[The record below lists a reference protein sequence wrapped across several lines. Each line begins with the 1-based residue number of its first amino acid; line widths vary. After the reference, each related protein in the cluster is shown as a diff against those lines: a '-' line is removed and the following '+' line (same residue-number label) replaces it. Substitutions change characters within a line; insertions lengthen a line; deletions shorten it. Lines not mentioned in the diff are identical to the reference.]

1 MKLRWRRRKIFANSL
16 HKELVKLFALASVV
30 PAIIVALC
38 FYYYLLTTVGSAES
52 LSSDA
57 LTLNMV
63 AVAKQVL
70 TLLIIALPVCVLT
83 ILFFT
88 RKVAHTIIGPFDRIV
103 NEIDQNL
110 QGKRKGS
117 IHLRKGD
124 KFKPLVD
131 RINTLLEKSENT

>member
-1 MKLRWRRRKIFANSL
+1 MRLKWRRRKIFANSL
-16 HKELVKLFALASVV
+16 HKELVKLFALASIV

-38 FYYYLLTTVGSAES
+38 FYYYLLTTVGSTES

-57 LTLNMV
+57 LTLSMV
-63 AVAKQVL
+63 TVAKQVL
-70 TLLIIALPVCVLT
+70 TLLIIAIPVCVLT

-88 RKVAHTIIGPFDRIV
+88 RKITHTIIGPFDRII
-103 NEIDQNL
+103 NEIDRNVE
-110 QGKRKGS
+110 GERKGP

-131 RINTLLEKSENT
+131 RINILLEKTEK